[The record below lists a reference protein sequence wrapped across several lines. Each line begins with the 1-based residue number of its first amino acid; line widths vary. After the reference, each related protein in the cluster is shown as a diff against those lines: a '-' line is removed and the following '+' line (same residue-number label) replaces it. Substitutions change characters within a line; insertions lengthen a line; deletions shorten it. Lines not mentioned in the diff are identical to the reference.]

1 MASRKLLP
9 AHLKPTLYR
18 VRLEPNFDGK
28 CFSGQV
34 DISCLVVEATRVVK
48 LHCKYISITAVT
60 IESHSIKQ
68 SVDVSLIRYQESEE
82 TVEIEA
88 SEQFI
93 VGENPKFVIEYC
105 GKFTNDLAG
114 FYQAHYTT
122 DEDETEHHIAV
133 TSMEPT
139 YARQVFPCFD
149 EPALKAKFV
158 MSIVAH
164 PSWLSFSNTPIDKVT
179 ELSESKQLV
188 VFQKTPQMSTY
199 LVAVMAG
206 PLAQVKSTK
215 SNFPLSIV
223 CPLGSE
229 AEADY
234 ALNLAWE
241 GLCLFSQMFNSP
253 YPLSKLD
260 LAAVPDF
267 SAGAME
273 NWGLITFRTN
283 ALLLDVDDSSLE
295 RKQYIANTVLHE
307 IAHMWFGNLV
317 TMKYWDGL
325 WLKEG
330 FATLMA
336 WMASDKLYPS
346 WRIWDNYV
354 LRDLQAALELDS
366 LSNTHA
372 VEQVVQDATE
382 AKQIYDEISY
392 QKGCC
397 ILKMVS
403 HELGEDRFLEGVRL
417 YIERHSFGNTES
429 KDLWLAWEDLTGQ
442 PFQDKMRVWTK
453 QAGFPL
459 IKVKQLT
466 FQDEVQDEGSTLAH
480 SLCLSQ
486 ERFIGGAATNLAEDQ
501 MGPYPLRIAIRFD
514 SGVRVVDMATR
525 ELSIRLPPSEFVK
538 VNADHDGVFRTFY
551 EPDHLQ
557 RLIQA
562 ALKGHLSIRDAVGMS
577 CDLRALVSAGTNKT
591 STLLDLCLSF
601 KNMSDY
607 CVWETIDKN
616 LRAVQS
622 TFKFQS
628 PAVIIALKKVIVN
641 IIGSKSRQLGWD
653 ISEEDDESMV
663 SFKASMFSGA
673 GLAGDP
679 EIVSAAK
686 EMFAERVA
694 GKENAINPSLW
705 WETFGIVAAYG
716 GREELEALLNIWK
729 SSSNEDEKYL
739 ALECLGRAST
749 AELIEWVLDLAFTKQ
764 VKDQDLYLL
773 LWLMN
778 SSTHGAEGLWKW
790 AKTNWDRVEKAVPVD
805 MQSMTLGV
813 VLDGLS
819 TKDQMADVERY
830 FAERNAENY
839 QQLLAR
845 KMEHMDIRRLWAER
859 DLEDLTSWLG
869 THGYMD

>member
-9 AHLKPTLYR
+9 TYLKPTLYR
-18 VRLEPNFDGK
+18 VRLEPNFDEQ

-34 DISCLVVEATRVVK
+34 DIR
-48 LHCKYISITAVT
+48 YY
-60 IESHSIKQ
+60 ES
-68 SVDVSLIRYQESEE
+68 DE

-88 SEQFI
+88 LEHFV
-93 VGENPKFVIEYC
+93 VGENIKFVIEYR
-105 GKFTNDLAG
+105 GNFTNDLAG

-149 EPALKAKFV
+149 EPALKAKFAI
-158 MSIVAH
+158 SIVAH
-164 PSWLSFSNTPIDKVT
+164 PSWLCFSNTPIDEVT
-179 ELSESKQLV
+179 ELSETKRLV
-188 VFQKTPQMSTY
+188 VFEETPKMSTY
-199 LVAVMAG
+199 AG

-215 SNFPLSIV
+215 SDFPLSIV

-241 GLCLFSQMFNSP
+241 GLCLFSRLFNSP
-253 YPLSKLD
+253 YPLPKLD

-273 NWGLITFRTN
+273 NWGLITFRTT
-283 ALLLDVDDSSLE
+283 ALLLDVNDSSLE

-330 FATLMA
+330 FATWMA
-336 WMASDKLYPS
+336 WIASDKLYPG
-346 WRIWDNYV
+346 WRIWDSYV
-354 LRDLQAALELDS
+354 LRDLQSALELDS
-366 LSNTHA
+366 LHNTHA
-372 VEQVVQDATE
+372 VEQVVQDATQ

-403 HELGEDRFLEGVRL
+403 HELGEDKFLEGVRL
-417 YIERHSFGNTES
+417 YIERHRFGSTES
-429 KDLWLAWEDLTGQ
+429 KDLWLAWEDLTDQ

-466 FQDEVQDEGSTLAH
+466 LQDKGSTLVH
-480 SLCLSQ
+480 GLCLSQ
-486 ERFIGGAATNLAEDQ
+486 ERFVRGVATNLAEDQ
-501 MGPYPLRIAIRFD
+501 MGPYPLRVTIRLD
-514 SGVRVVDMATR
+514 SGVHVVDMATR
-525 ELSIRLPPSEFVK
+525 ELSIHFLPSEFAK
-538 VNADHDGVFRTFY
+538 VNADHDGFFRTFY
-551 EPDHLQ
+551 ELDQLQ

-562 ALKGHLSIRDAVGMS
+562 ALEGRLSIRDAVGMS

-607 CVWETIDKN
+607 HVWETIDKN

-622 TFKFQS
+622 AFRFQS
-628 PAVIIALKKVIVN
+628 PAVITALKKVVVD
-641 IIGSKSRQLGWD
+641 IIGSKSRELGWD
-653 ISEEDDESMV
+653 ISEDDDDTMV

-686 EMFAERVA
+686 RMFAERVA

-705 WETFGIVAAYG
+705 WETFGIVASYG
-716 GREELEALLNIWK
+716 GREELDDLFNIWK
-729 SSSNEDEKYL
+729 TSSNEDEKYL

-749 AELIEWVLDLAFTKQ
+749 DELVEWVLDLAFTKH

-778 SSTHGAEGLWKW
+778 SSTHGAERLWKW
-790 AKTNWDRVEKAVPVD
+790 TEMNWDRVEKAVLVD
-805 MQSMTLGV
+805 MQCMTLGV

-819 TKDQMADVERY
+819 TKNQMADVEGY

-839 QQLLAR
+839 QQLLAQ
-845 KMEHMDIRRLWAER
+845 KMELMDLRRLWAER

-869 THGYMD
+869 NHGYMEQSA